1 LTETSSEAGRARA
14 QTAQP
19 DANSVSAVPAHSP
32 QSRVTRIDLL
42 LVAGMVAPG
51 ARVLDIGC
59 GDGELLRLLA
69 ETKSVDARGLEISQK
84 GVNQCVAKGL
94 SVIQGDADV
103 DLADY
108 PDNSFDY
115 VILSQTLQAT
125 RDPRQVLRQ
134 MMRIGR
140 RAIVSFPNFGHWRI
154 RWQLATRGR
163 MPLTKTL
170 GHAWC
175 ETPNIH
181 LCTIRDFVGLVDRI
195 DARIVK
201 AEAMDGQGKP
211 IRVQAPWWAW
221 NLMGEQAVFLLE
233 HKDERTPSRA
243 S

>member
-1 LTETSSEAGRARA
+1 LTETSPDAGRAEA
-14 QTAQP
+14 LTAKP
-19 DANSVSAVPAHSP
+19 DANSVTVDPSHPP
-32 QSRVTRIDLL
+32 QSPVTRIDLL
-42 LVAGMVAPG
+42 IVAGMVAPG

-59 GDGELLRLLA
+59 GDGRLLRLLTDA
-69 ETKSVDARGLEISQK
+69 KSVDARGLEISQK

-108 PDNSFDY
+108 PDDSFDY

-140 RAIVSFPNFGHWRI
+140 RAIISFPNFGHWRI

-170 GHAWC
+170 GHAWYA
-175 ETPNIH
+175 TPNIH
-181 LCTIRDFVGLVDRI
+181 LCTIRDFVGLVDQI
-195 DARIVK
+195 DARIFR
-201 AEAMDGQGKP
+201 AEAMNGHGKP

-221 NLMGEQAVFLLE
+221 NLFGEQAVFLLE
-233 HKDERTPSRA
+233 RKDERSR
-243 S
+243 